1 MGHYSDRL
9 SARWGVTRREQDE
22 LTVMSHH
29 RAAKAT
35 ADGLYV
41 DEIVPVDGNVKE
53 NGIKAD
59 TNLEKVSKLSP
70 AFIKPHGTHTAANSS
85 FLTDGA
91 TASLIMSEEKA
102 LALGTCIF
110 LFLFLFL
117 ECGCGY
123 GYGYRIQ
130 YKTD

>member
-1 MGHYSDRL
+1 MYYELFTMQGHYSDRM
-9 SARWGVTRREQDE
+9 AAKWGVSRKEQDE

-35 ADGLYV
+35 ADGMFV
-41 DEIVPVDGNVKE
+41 DEIIPVDGNVKE

-59 TNLEKVSKLSP
+59 TTLEKVGKLSP

-91 TASLIMSEEKA
+91 TASLIMSEEMA
-102 LALGTCIF
+102 LKLGKKYASAVLPPKYT
-110 LFLFLFL
+110 
-117 ECGCGY
+117 Y
-123 GYGYRIQ
+123 
-130 YKTD
+130 